1 MVGGLPTP
9 GIGRMKRR
17 TEMRG
22 SIPARYRGL
31 ALRATS
37 ALALAIAPYQLA
49 FHGSAAGIVAAAA
62 HAKDGGNGGGG
73 GGGGGSGGN
82 GGSGSG
88 GSGGGNSG
96 NSGPGGGNNGA
107 GNNNGGANNSGSGN
121 GGTGHHVNAA
131 TGDKVDVDGNKIE
144 VEHPDGIT
152 EVIENGRFEM
162 KDALGRMIV
171 ERPATADDFSR
182 LEAL

>member
-1 MVGGLPTP
+1 
-9 GIGRMKRR
+9 
-17 TEMRG
+17 MRG

-31 ALRATS
+31 ALRAIS
-37 ALALAIAPYQLA
+37 ALALAIAPCQLA
-49 FHGSAAGIVAAAA
+49 FHGSAPGIVAAAA

-73 GGGGGSGGN
+73 GGGGGN
-82 GGSGSG
+82 G

-107 GNNNGGANNSGSGN
+107 GNNGGANNSGSGN

-131 TGDKVDVDGNKIE
+131 TGDKVDVDGNNIE

-162 KDALGRMIV
+162 KDALGRTIV

>member
-1 MVGGLPTP
+1 
-9 GIGRMKRR
+9 
-17 TEMRG
+17 MRG
-22 SIPARYRGL
+22 STPARYRWL

-37 ALALAIAPYQLA
+37 ALALAIAPCQLA
-49 FHGSAAGIVAAAA
+49 FHGSAPGIVAAAA

-73 GGGGGSGGN
+73 GGGGGGGN
-82 GGSGSG
+82 GGNG

-107 GNNNGGANNSGSGN
+107 GNDHGGTGNSGSGN
-121 GGTGHHVNAA
+121 GGAGHHVNAA

-144 VEHPDGIT
+144 VEHPDGIR

-162 KDALGRMIV
+162 KDALGRTIV